1 LAKYKPVI
9 SNNINKTMK
18 FQITVSHRG
27 QQLTMSVNTAVY
39 FDMIV
44 YQVSA
49 DNIKTIVYLRD
60 GKWQSTNDKPIEQEF
75 LDKVGAAIAEQ
86 VCGVRRAG

>member
-1 LAKYKPVI
+1 M
-9 SNNINKTMK
+9 N
-18 FQITVSHRG
+18 VS
-27 QQLTMSVNTAVY
+27 TAVY

-49 DNIKTIVYLRD
+49 DNIKAIVYLKNGR
-60 GKWQSTNDKPIEQEF
+60 WQSTNDKLIEQEL

>member
-1 LAKYKPVI
+1 
-9 SNNINKTMK
+9 MR
-18 FQITVSHRG
+18 FQITVTYKG
-27 QQLTMSVNTAVY
+27 QQLTMNVSTAVY

-49 DNIKTIVYLRD
+49 DNTKAIVYLRD
-60 GKWQSTNDKPIEQEF
+60 GTWQSTSDKNIDQEL

-86 VCGVRRAG
+86 VVGVRQAG